1 MLTLVAAAI
10 LSFMIFFP
18 LVVATSVFKVLDEKQ
33 SSKFLRIFFPKYY
46 LYGFVLSVI
55 GLTLSAY
62 YQIKLSMLISGKKVL
77 PFLFQ
82 EKCNTENLFKLFC
95 EFFDN
100 YKFHK
105 DKFVKLSKDLEN
117 EIKFNKLHKFSVFIN
132 FLQIIG
138 CIFLLVTYLK

>member
-46 LYGFVLSVI
+46 LYGFVLSLAGI
-55 GLTLSAY
+55 IISIY
-62 YQIKLSMLISGKKVL
+62 FENKLSILIYSFIMVGFIFSRQILTPMVNKAKDSND
-77 PFLFQ
+77 
-82 EKCNTENLFKLFC
+82 EK
-95 EFFDN
+95 
-100 YKFHK
+100 
-105 DKFVKLSKDLEN
+105 
-117 EIKFNKLHKFSVFIN
+117 KFNKLHKLSVFIN

-138 CIFLLVTYLK
+138 CIFLLVVYLI

>member
-46 LYGFVLSVI
+46 LYGFALSGI
-55 GLTLSAY
+55 GLLLSTY
-62 YQIKLSMLISGKKVL
+62 YDNKLSILI
-77 PFLFQ
+77 FLFIM
-82 EKCNTENLFKLFC
+82 FG
-95 EFFDN
+95 
-100 YKFHK
+100 
-105 DKFVKLSKDLEN
+105 FVFSRQVLMPMINKSKDLKN
-117 EIKFNKLHKFSVFIN
+117 ESKFNKLHKFSVVIN

-138 CIFLLVTYLK
+138 CIFLLVSYLK